1 MLYKK
6 KQSGTGNS
14 LPASNS
20 NYDRG
25 EGREGGYSNSRYQSS
40 TPYTAPSGGMNNSR
54 QPDNQGQNFDE
65 AYDNLGVT
73 IEDDDMLMTAM

>member
-1 MLYKK
+1 
-6 KQSGTGNS
+6 
-14 LPASNS
+14 
-20 NYDRG
+20 
-25 EGREGGYSNSRYQSS
+25 
-40 TPYTAPSGGMNNSR
+40 MNNSR